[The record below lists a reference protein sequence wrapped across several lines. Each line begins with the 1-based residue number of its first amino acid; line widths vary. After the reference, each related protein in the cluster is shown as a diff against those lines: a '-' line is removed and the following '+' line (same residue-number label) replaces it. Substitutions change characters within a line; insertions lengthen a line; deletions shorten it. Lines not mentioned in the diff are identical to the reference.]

1 MKFQKK
7 AQCAYEA
14 NGITEENGFTK
25 WYHWEKVKTPARI
38 MGYVFIALLF
48 VLARVFKEELAAYG
62 KVNVIITS
70 VSALL
75 TLIIIVV
82 PLHELLHLL
91 VMSKG
96 KLDDRCIITYG
107 QGAVSAVYNGY
118 MTRAQQI
125 VCLITPFVVFAVIF
139 AVLVAF
145 TGGLLR
151 LYFVYLLIM
160 SCISS
165 YTDIYMTFYVLR
177 HVGRKDVI
185 FGIYKK
191 PLCETDS
198 TD

>member
-7 AQCAYEA
+7 AQYDYEA

-38 MGYVFIALLF
+38 MGYVFVALLF

-62 KVNVIITS
+62 KMNVIITS

-91 VMSKG
+91 
-96 KLDDRCIITYG
+96 
-107 QGAVSAVYNGY
+107 
-118 MTRAQQI
+118 
-125 VCLITPFVVFAVIF
+125 
-139 AVLVAF
+139 
-145 TGGLLR
+145 
-151 LYFVYLLIM
+151 IM

-165 YTDIYMTFYVLR
+165 YTDIYMVFYILR
-177 HVGRKDVI
+177 HVSRNDII
-185 FGIYKK
+185 FGMYKK
-191 PLCETDS
+191 DS
-198 TD
+198 

>member
-1 MKFQKK
+1 MKIQKK
-7 AQCAYEA
+7 VQYEYEA

-25 WYHWEKVKTPARI
+25 WYHWEKVKTPVRI
-38 MGYVFIALLF
+38 MGYVFVALLF
-48 VLARVFKEELAAYG
+48 VIARVFKEELAAYG
-62 KVNVIITS
+62 KMNVVIAAL
-70 VSALL
+70 SALL
-75 TLIIIVV
+75 TLLIIVV

-107 QGAVSAVYNGY
+107 KGAVSALYNGY
-118 MTRAQQI
+118 ITKARQI
-125 VCLITPFVVFAVIF
+125 ICLITPCGVFAVLF

-165 YTDIYMTFYVLR
+165 YTDIYMVFYVLR
-177 HVGRKDVI
+177 HVERKDVI

-191 PLCETDS
+191 SLDI
-198 TD
+198 

>member
-7 AQCAYEA
+7 VQYEYEA

-25 WYHWEKVKTPARI
+25 WYHWEKVKTPVRI
-38 MGYVFIALLF
+38 LQYVFVVLF
-48 VLARVFKEELAAYG
+48 LVLGRVFKEELSGYG
-62 KVNVIITS
+62 KMNVVIAAL
-70 VSALL
+70 SALL
-75 TLIIIVV
+75 TLLVV
-82 PLHELLHLL
+82 VIPLHELLHLL

-125 VCLITPFVVFAVIF
+125 ICLFTPFLVFAVVFAL
-139 AVLVAF
+139 LVAF

-151 LYFVYLLIM
+151 LYFIYLLIM

-165 YTDIYMTFYVLR
+165 YTDIYMIFYVLR

-191 PLCETDS
+191 SLDI
-198 TD
+198 